1 MLTQKYFTKMKEVL
15 ERIEATQID
24 SIYRSA
30 SVITDALVNDGV
42 WHIMDT
48 GHMLMY
54 EAIGR
59 SGGLMAVRPVR
70 VSLNVENPVRPR
82 AGRVS
87 KKRVFMDS
95 IQGLPGFVMDKSN
108 MLPGDVL
115 LIGSVSGI
123 SVLAVETA
131 ICARDRGVKVIGLT
145 SLEYSKHLH
154 SVYPGGKKLFEVCDI
169 VIDNCSSIG
178 DTLVHVDELGQGICP
193 SSGIAASYIVWAIQ
207 ARVVELLLEKG
218 KKPHV
223 YMSNHLDGAERFNA
237 LAWDEYEKVGY

>member
-1 MLTQKYFTKMKEVL
+1 MLTTEYFTKMKEVL
-15 ERIEATQID
+15 ERIEDTQID
-24 SIYRSA
+24 AIYRSA
-30 SVITDALVNDGV
+30 SAITDALINDGV

-70 VSLNVENPVRPR
+70 VSVNVDNPVRPR
-82 AGRVS
+82 ARSVS

-95 IQGLPGFVMDKSN
+95 INGLPGFIVDKSN

-123 SVLAVETA
+123 SVLCVEMA
-131 ICARDRGVKVIGLT
+131 ICARNLGVTVIGLT
-145 SLEYSKHLH
+145 SLEYSRHLDSMH
-154 SVYPGGKKLFEVCDI
+154 PGGKKLFEVSDI
-169 VIDNCSSIG
+169 VIDNCSDIG

-218 KKPHV
+218 KKPHI

>member
-1 MLTQKYFTKMKEVL
+1 VLTLEYFTKMKEVL
-15 ERIEATQID
+15 ERIESTQID
-24 SIYRSA
+24 AIYKSA
-30 SVITDALVNDGV
+30 SAITDALLNDGI
-42 WHIMDT
+42 WHILDT

-70 VSLNVENPVRPR
+70 VSLDVDNPVRPR
-82 AGRVS
+82 ARSVS

-95 IQGLPGFVMDKSN
+95 ITGLPEFIVDKSN

-123 SVLAVETA
+123 SVMPVEAA
-131 ICARDRGVKVIGLT
+131 ICARDRGVTVIGLT
-145 SLEYSKHLH
+145 SVKYSQHLDSAH
-154 SVYPGGKKLFEVCDI
+154 PSAKKLFEVCDI
-169 VIDNCSSIG
+169 VIDNCSDIG

-223 YMSNHLDGAERFNA
+223 YMSNHMSGAERFNA
-237 LAWDEYEKVGY
+237 MAWDEYEKVGY

>member
-1 MLTQKYFTKMKEVL
+1 VLTLEYFTKMKEVL
-15 ERIEATQID
+15 EKIEATQID
-24 SIYRSA
+24 AIHKSA
-30 SVITDALVNDGV
+30 QVITNALVNDGI

-82 AGRVS
+82 ARRIA

-95 IQGLPGFVMDKSN
+95 ICGLPGFIVDKSN

-123 SVLAVETA
+123 SVLPVETA
-131 ICARDRGVKVIGLT
+131 ICARDRGVVVIGLT
-145 SLEYSKHLH
+145 SLEYSQHLD
-154 SVYPGGKKLFEVCDI
+154 SVHPDGKKLFEVCDI
-169 VIDNCSSIG
+169 VVDNCSNIG
-178 DTLVHVDELGQGICP
+178 DTLVHVDQLGQGICP
-193 SSGIAASYIVWAIQ
+193 SSGIAASYIVWAMQ

-223 YMSNHLDGAERFNA
+223 YMSNHLEGAERFNA